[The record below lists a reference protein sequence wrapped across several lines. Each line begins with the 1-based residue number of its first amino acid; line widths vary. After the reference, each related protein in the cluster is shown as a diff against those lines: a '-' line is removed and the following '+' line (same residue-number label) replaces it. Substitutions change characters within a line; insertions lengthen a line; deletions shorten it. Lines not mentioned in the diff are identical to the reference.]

1 MEDTFFILKFDI
13 KIIDKSNESNEGIER
28 TFLIINKLKRIYSQ
42 GDLTFKGSIFGL
54 VTIEFTRCSMV
65 ASNKTFS
72 NIPRNIGLFAT
83 AKGK

>member
-42 GDLTFKGSIFGL
+42 GDLTFKFYPYFL
-54 VTIEFTRCSMV
+54 LR
-65 ASNKTFS
+65 
-72 NIPRNIGLFAT
+72 
-83 AKGK
+83 